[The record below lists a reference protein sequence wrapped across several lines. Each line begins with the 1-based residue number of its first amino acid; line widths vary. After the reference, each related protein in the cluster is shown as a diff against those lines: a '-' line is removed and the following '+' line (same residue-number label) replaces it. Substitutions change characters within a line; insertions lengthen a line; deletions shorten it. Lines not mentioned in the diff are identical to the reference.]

1 MTTSLLIPIR
11 TPELGPSLGKVVVGT
26 GRRPAGLDLT
36 SIRLGLAT
44 RLFDLAGEARQLAGR
59 NRDRQA
65 AVDAIGRQ
73 LWLEAWEEAVN
84 SVTDLIVDRANAHI
98 GAAADAVGMP
108 AHRRKKLFVSP
119 RERRTLHSRL
129 GSTAS
134 GMVKSLGEV
143 DACSSKAVIGK
154 SGDGM
159 RAWQQAIRT
168 AARRLEGAWLALEE
182 AVVVEGAR
190 WDEAVHDVLAWK
202 KSMWPVVV
210 TGVVAVAVA
219 VWLGLVFGGYLDS
232 PPWFTT
238 VWSAVT
244 GR

>member
-44 RLFDLAGEARQLAGR
+44 RLFDLAGEARRLAAG
-59 NRDRQA
+59 DGRQA
-65 AVDAIGRQ
+65 AVDAIGRP
-73 LWLEAWEEAVN
+73 LWLEAWEEAVK
-84 SVTDLIVDRANAHI
+84 SVTDLLVDRANAHI

-108 AHRRKKLFVSP
+108 ARRRKKLFVSP
-119 RERRTLHSRL
+119 RERRTLHARL
-129 GSTAS
+129 GSTAA
-134 GMVKSLGEV
+134 GMVKSLGDV
-143 DACSSKAVIGK
+143 DVWSSKAVIGK

-159 RAWQQAIRT
+159 RAWQEAIRT
-168 AARRLEGAWLALEE
+168 AARRLEAAWLALEE

-190 WDEAVHDVLAWK
+190 WDEVVRDVSAWK
-202 KSMWPVVV
+202 KAMWPVLV
-210 TGVVAVAVA
+210 TGVAAAAGA

-232 PPWFTT
+232 PQWFTT
-238 VWSAVT
+238 AWSTVT